1 MTSDP
6 GTTPDSPVADS
17 SADIPVG
24 EQAPLPPEPTPK
36 KPVPAK
42 KQDAVKRT
50 RAAATWTGVILG
62 LLILI
67 LLLVFILQN
76 LESTTTYF
84 LAWEVHMPLGIT
96 VLFAAIA
103 GAALTGLVGGVRI
116 IQLRRAAKKNL
127 KA

>member
-6 GTTPDSPVADS
+6 GTTPDSPVADTS
-17 SADIPVG
+17 IDVPVG
-24 EQAPLPPEPTPK
+24 EQAPLPPAKAVK
-36 KPVPAK
+36 KEN
-42 KQDAVKRT
+42 AVKRT

-76 LESTTTYF
+76 LTDTTTHF
-84 LAWEVHMPLGIT
+84 LAWEMQMPLGIT
-96 VLFAAIA
+96 VLFAAIT
-103 GAALTGLVGGVRI
+103 GAALTALVGGVRI

>member
-17 SADIPVG
+17 STEIPVG
-24 EQAPLPPEPTPK
+24 EQPPLPAKSESTKPK
-36 KPVPAK
+36 KK
-42 KQDAVKRT
+42 EDAVTRT

-67 LLLVFILQN
+67 LLLIFITQN
-76 LESTTTYF
+76 MNTVTTTF
-84 LAWEVHMPLGIT
+84 LVWHLNLPLGVT
-96 VLFAAIA
+96 VLIAAVA
-103 GAALTGLVGGVRI
+103 GALLTALVGIVRI
-116 IQLRRAAKKNL
+116 VQLRRAAKKNL

>member
-6 GTTPDSPVADS
+6 GTTPDSPVADTS
-17 SADIPVG
+17 IDVPVG
-24 EQAPLPPEPTPK
+24 EQAPLPPAKAVK
-36 KPVPAK
+36 KE
-42 KQDAVKRT
+42 DAVKRT

-76 LESTTTYF
+76 LTDTTTHF
-84 LAWEVHMPLGIT
+84 LSWEIQMPLGIT
-96 VLFAAIA
+96 VLFAAIT
-103 GAALTGLVGGVRI
+103 GAALTALVGGVRI

>member
-6 GTTPDSPVADS
+6 GTTPDSPVADTS
-17 SADIPVG
+17 IDIPVG
-24 EQAPLPPEPTPK
+24 EQPPLPSTKPTK
-36 KPVPAK
+36 KE
-42 KQDAVKRT
+42 DAVKRT

-76 LESTTTYF
+76 LTDTTTHF
-84 LAWEVHMPLGIT
+84 LAWEIQMPLGIT
-96 VLFAAIA
+96 VLFAAIT
-103 GAALTGLVGGVRI
+103 GAALTALVGGVRI

>member
-17 SADIPVG
+17 STEIPVG
-24 EQAPLPPEPTPK
+24 EQAPLPAKSESESA
-36 KPVPAK
+36 KPVK
-42 KQDAVKRT
+42 KENAVKRT

-76 LESTTTYF
+76 LTDTTTHF
-84 LAWEVHMPLGIT
+84 LSWEIQMPLGIT
-96 VLFAAIA
+96 VLFAAIT
-103 GAALTGLVGGVRI
+103 GAALTALVGGVRI

>member
-17 SADIPVG
+17 STDVPVG
-24 EQAPLPPEPTPK
+24 ERPPLPAKTEPVK
-36 KPVPAK
+36 KE
-42 KQDAVKRT
+42 DAVKRT

-76 LESTTTYF
+76 LTDTTTHF
-84 LAWEVHMPLGIT
+84 LSWEIQMPLGIT
-96 VLFAAIA
+96 VLFAAIT
-103 GAALTGLVGGVRI
+103 GAALTALVGGVRI

-127 KA
+127 RA

>member
-6 GTTPDSPVADS
+6 GTTPDSPVADTS
-17 SADIPVG
+17 IDIPVG
-24 EQAPLPPEPTPK
+24 EQPPLPATK
-36 KPVPAK
+36 PAK
-42 KQDAVKRT
+42 KEDAVKRT

-76 LESTTTYF
+76 LTDTTTHF
-84 LAWEVHMPLGIT
+84 LSWEIQMPLGIT
-96 VLFAAIA
+96 VLFAAIT
-103 GAALTGLVGGVRI
+103 GAALTALVGGVRI
-116 IQLRRAAKKNL
+116 VQLRRAAKKNL

>member
-6 GTTPDSPVADS
+6 GTTPGSPVADTS
-17 SADIPVG
+17 IDVPVG
-24 EQAPLPPEPTPK
+24 EQAPLPPVKAVK
-36 KPVPAK
+36 KE
-42 KQDAVKRT
+42 DAVKRT

-62 LLILI
+62 LLILL

-76 LESTTTYF
+76 LTDTTTHF
-84 LAWEVHMPLGIT
+84 LSWEIQMPLGIT
-96 VLFAAIA
+96 VLFAAIT
-103 GAALTGLVGGVRI
+103 GAALTALVGGVRI